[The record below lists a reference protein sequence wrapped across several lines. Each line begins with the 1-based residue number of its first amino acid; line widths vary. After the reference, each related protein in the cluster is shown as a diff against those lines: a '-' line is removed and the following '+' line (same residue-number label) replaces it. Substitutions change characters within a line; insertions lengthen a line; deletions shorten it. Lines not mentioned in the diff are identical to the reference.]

1 MIGNDII
8 DWQLVSKCP
17 RAGSTR
23 FVQKILSPKELL
35 GFKKTPYQERYLWAC
50 WALKEAAY
58 KAWFKKKRQRFFA
71 PKKFECIFD
80 LNSLSTA
87 AVVSTPY
94 GYCYGQIK
102 HLPAFIHAT
111 VSLKKDVL
119 QQTFT
124 HELKFSEDSTIV
136 QSSETRN
143 LLKKYI
149 YLTHGYIPEY
159 IELINING
167 FISVKWKNISN
178 PVTVSISHHGHWGGI
193 AFA

>member
-8 DWQLVSKCP
+8 DWQVVLQSPK
-17 RAGSTR
+17 ADSAR
-23 FVQKILSPKELL
+23 FVQKVLSSSEQIAL
-35 GFKKTPYQERYLWAC
+35 KKAVHPERFLWAC

-58 KAWFKKKRQRFFA
+58 KAWFKKKHQRFFA

-80 LNSLSTA
+80 SNMLSTT
-87 AVVSTPY
+87 AVVFTPY

-111 VSLKKDVL
+111 VSIKKDVL
-119 QQTFT
+119 QQIFT
-124 HELKFSEDSTIV
+124 HELKFSEDSTST
-136 QSSETRN
+136 QSSEIRN

-159 IELINING
+159 IELINTNG

-193 AFA
+193 AFG